1 MANAFGGLAG
11 HELRWLGGE
20 EGKKRRTWTGDG
32 ESRRNGGG
40 DICGHGEVG
49 KEGNGHALCSRARRC
64 GLEHFFAACVPGHVE
79 PSIGPHDV
87 VRSTGT
93 SVYHAI
99 LLFAVSLCI
108 YYTLE
113 FDFKIL
119 SPITMLM

>member
-49 KEGNGHALCSRARRC
+49 KKETDTRSVPERAAAAWTGAFCCGVRPGARR
-64 GLEHFFAACVPGHVE
+64 A
-79 PSIGPHDV
+79 V
-87 VRSTGT
+87 VWA
-93 SVYHAI
+93 HAI